1 MADRR
6 LQRQSQGR
14 ADGGRDLDPRRW
26 YDRSARPAEGQHA
39 SRARCSRDRYRG
51 ARACCRARR
60 APSGRSVDVDHH
72 LALRAGPATSAVAFA
87 VARIGTLATVS
98 FALVDAPRDRPDF
111 LRETVDLLTG
121 ELDGHRARL
130 LARVEATSDEA
141 LVEGSDDDW
150 SVGMVAYHLLVSERG
165 MMGIVMRLARG
176 EVPTSTGQ
184 PRPVVG
190 SATRQVIAEAAAK
203 AASAVQRVRAEFP

>member
-1 MADRR
+1 M
-6 LQRQSQGR
+6 
-14 ADGGRDLDPRRW
+14 
-26 YDRSARPAEGQHA
+26 
-39 SRARCSRDRYRG
+39 
-51 ARACCRARR
+51 
-60 APSGRSVDVDHH
+60 
-72 LALRAGPATSAVAFA
+72 
-87 VARIGTLATVS
+87 S

-203 AASAVQRVRAEFP
+203 AASAVQRVRAEFPADAELGTTAPSPYFSQFNCISWLFASAFHYRAHLHALEQGVKSAL